1 MSRGVVL
8 TQDGQQDVDE
18 QIATA
23 SSLKEDTE
31 RWEDD
36 GDDDLADVAAT
47 NKCQSRCMML
57 RGIAGMIANWGRR
70 CVLPRGD
77 SRSCERHLGYCGI

>member
-1 MSRGVVL
+1 MSRWVVL

-18 QIATA
+18 QVATA

-36 GDDDLADVAAT
+36 GDDDLADVAAA
-47 NKCQSRCMML
+47 NNCQSR
-57 RGIAGMIANWGRR
+57 
-70 CVLPRGD
+70 
-77 SRSCERHLGYCGI
+77 